1 MEIAMTRSDLI
12 LALLTASAAAAPA
25 AAAAQAAQSPIIGR
39 WDMVVHTARDSF
51 PSWLE
56 VHHSGNRWLVGHY
69 VGGGGSARPV
79 ARIDFANGK
88 VHFTLPPQWERDTNT
103 LVFDG
108 QLTGDRLSGTM
119 TDAAGK
125 HNTWTAVRAPAL
137 RPVASPVWGTPVE
150 LFNGKDLSGWH
161 ATEANQWQVI
171 NGILTSPRA
180 GANLVTDRTFTD
192 FKLHVEFRYPKEGN
206 SGVYLRGRYE
216 VQVED
221 SRGMELSSEHLG
233 GVYGFLTPNQDVARN
248 PGEWQSFDITLVG
261 RQVTVVLNGTT
272 IICQQDIPGITGG
285 ALSSDERAP
294 GPIMLQGDHNPIE
307 YRKVVITPVR

>member
-1 MEIAMTRSDLI
+1 MFRL
-12 LALLTASAAAAPA
+12 LARPVSIVVSVVMLAAGHAGAQVQQPA
-25 AAAAQAAQSPIIGR
+25 IIGR

-56 VHHSGNRWLVGHY
+56 VHRSGNRWLVGRY

-79 ARIDFANGK
+79 SRVDFANGK
-88 VHFTLPPQWERDTNT
+88 VRFALPPQWERDTNT
-103 LVFDG
+103 LVFEG
-108 QLTGDRLSGTM
+108 QLVGDRLSGTM
-119 TDAAGK
+119 TDASGMR
-125 HNTWTAVRAPAL
+125 NSWTAVRAPAL
-137 RPVASPVWGTPVE
+137 RPAANPPWGAPVE
-150 LFNGKDLSGWH
+150 LFNGKNLSGWH
-161 ATEANQWQVI
+161 GTGGANQWQVI
-171 NGILTSPRA
+171 NGILTSPMP

-221 SRGMELSSEHLG
+221 SRGMELASDHLG
-233 GVYGFLTPNQDVARN
+233 GIYGFLTPNQDAAKDA
-248 PGEWQSFDITLVG
+248 GEWQTFDVTLIG

-272 IICQQDIPGITGG
+272 IICQQNIPGITGG

-307 YRKVVITPVR
+307 YRKVTITPVR

>member
-1 MEIAMTRSDLI
+1 MPRWNIPLT
-12 LALLTASAAAAPA
+12 LLGTMAVTLVAGPA
-25 AAAAQAAQSPIIGR
+25 TGQARPPAIIGR
-39 WDMVVHTARDSF
+39 WDMVVHTPRDSF

-69 VGGGGSARPV
+69 VGGGGSARPISRV
-79 ARIDFANGK
+79 DFANGK
-88 VHFTLPPQWERDTNT
+88 VHFTLPPQWERDTNM

-108 QLTGDRLSGTM
+108 QLVGDRLSGTM

-125 HNTWTAVRAPAL
+125 PNTWTAVRAPAL
-137 RPVASPVWGTPVE
+137 RPAANPAWGAPIE
-150 LFNGKDLSGWH
+150 LFNGKDLGGWH
-161 ATEANQWQVI
+161 AAGGANQWQVI
-171 NGILTSPRA
+171 TGVLTSPKE

-192 FKLHVEFRYPKEGN
+192 FTLHVEFRYPKEGN

-221 SRGMELSSEHLG
+221 SRGMELASDHLG
-233 GVYGFLTPNQDVARN
+233 GIYGFLVPNQDAAKN

-285 ALSSDERAP
+285 ALSSDEGAP

-307 YRKVVITPVR
+307 YRKVTLRPVK

>member
-1 MEIAMTRSDLI
+1 MPRLNIPLVSIGAFAVTF
-12 LALLTASAAAAPA
+12 LTAPA
-25 AAAAQAAQSPIIGR
+25 NAQSRPPAIIGR
-39 WDMVVHTARDSF
+39 WDMVVHSARDSF

-56 VHHSGNRWLVGHY
+56 VHHSGNRWLVGHL
-69 VGGGGSARPV
+69 VGGGGSARPISRV
-79 ARIDFANGK
+79 DFANGK
-88 VHFTLPPQWERDTNT
+88 VHFTLPPQWERDTNM

-108 QLTGDRLSGTM
+108 QLAGDRLSGTM

-125 HNTWTAVRAPAL
+125 PNTWTAVRAPAL
-137 RPVASPVWGTPVE
+137 RPAANPAWGAPIE
-150 LFNGKDLSGWH
+150 LFNGKDLGGWH
-161 ATEANQWQVI
+161 ATDGANQWQVI
-171 NGILTSPRA
+171 NGILTSPKE

-192 FKLHVEFRYPKEGN
+192 FTLHVEFRYPKEGN

-233 GVYGFLTPNQDVARN
+233 GIYGFLVPNQDAARN
-248 PGEWQSFDITLVG
+248 PGEWQSFDITLSG

-272 IICQQDIPGITGG
+272 IICEQDIPGITGG
-285 ALSSDERAP
+285 ALSSDEGAP

-307 YRKVVITPVR
+307 YRKVTLRPVK